1 MKYTTV
7 LMDADE
13 TLLDFRRSER
23 EAVSEM
29 LEIFGVTP
37 DEEMIKKYS
46 EINSSLWKALERGEI
61 EKNVLFYHRFELLA
75 KAYGFSFDAKKMAKT
90 YMDILAGKGY
100 MLDGA
105 LELCERLQGKVRLYI
120 VTNGAEYIQRG
131 RYKILG
137 IEKYFDGIFI
147 SDSIG
152 HEKPSVEFFN
162 KIIEDIE
169 DFSKDRTIIVGD
181 SLSSDMQGGI
191 NFGIDTCWYAPNAE
205 RIPDGMD
212 ITYHAR
218 SHGEIYDIIT
228 REGE

>member
-29 LEIFGVTP
+29 LESFGISVNY
-37 DEEMIKKYS
+37 EIVKKYS

-61 EKNVLFYHRFELLA
+61 EKKVLFYRRFEMLSDI
-75 KAYGFSFDAKKMAKT
+75 YGFRLDAKEMAKI
-90 YMDILAGKGY
+90 YMDILATKGY
-100 MLDGA
+100 MLPGA
-105 LELCERLQGKVRLYI
+105 LELCKKLQGKVRLYI

-131 RYKILG
+131 RYKALG

-152 HEKPSVEFFN
+152 HEKPSVRFFE
-162 KIIEDIE
+162 KAAEDIPN
-169 DFSKDRTIIVGD
+169 FSKEKTVIVGD

-205 RIPDGMD
+205 RIPQDMN
-212 ITYHAR
+212 ITYLAHT
-218 SHGEIYDIIT
+218 HEEIYDFVT
-228 REGE
+228 CEV